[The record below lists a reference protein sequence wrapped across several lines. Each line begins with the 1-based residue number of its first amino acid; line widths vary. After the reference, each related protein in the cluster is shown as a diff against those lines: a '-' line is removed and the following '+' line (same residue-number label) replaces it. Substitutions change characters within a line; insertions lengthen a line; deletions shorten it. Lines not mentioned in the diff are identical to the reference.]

1 MRSLV
6 LSCVVLFSLSARADD
21 VIRPV
26 AVVGD
31 LTLLTHAQRQW
42 LSAFESGA
50 LINTADGIDAAAA
63 ASWLDAAAAGARDAS
78 LDKTASYLAVAGRVL
93 RGEATIEEAERALR
107 RTLDESL
114 LVIVQLDGAKIAAVT
129 ICTCDPM
136 RTRAIEK
143 SIDRFERS
151 LPGFKTSW
159 IDHSPSR
166 AITRIANFHFRA
178 GRNANVAPNGTYL
191 PFDRS
196 TRNAI
201 GNTWIVYDN
210 MIRASWWGE
219 GVRPVALRVMPTAAA
234 KATAE
239 AMIEW
244 YGHRAPL
251 YDAGPSFTPAERER
265 LGTSKDPLSI
275 IKGDLLPV
283 LLAGASDESVATLT
297 AVSFHT
303 LRDVLRGSAPPPH
316 KPATTAEINW
326 LVEQGGLRFDSESVT
341 WQLDFDR
348 CRAAI
353 RSLAAEL
360 MAIEAAGDAKR
371 AEALFAR
378 YGATTPAIEKTLET
392 IDALPR
398 VKVQPV
404 FVR

>member
-1 MRSLV
+1 LV
-6 LSCVVLFSLSARADD
+6 LGQS
-21 VIRPV
+21 
-26 AVVGD
+26 
-31 LTLLTHAQRQW
+31 
-42 LSAFESGA
+42 
-50 LINTADGIDAAAA
+50 
-63 ASWLDAAAAGARDAS
+63 
-78 LDKTASYLAVAGRVL
+78 
-93 RGEATIEEAERALR
+93 
-107 RTLDESL
+107 LDESL
-114 LVIVQLDGAKIAAVT
+114 LVIVQLDGTKIAAVT
-129 ICTCDPM
+129 VCTCDPV

-143 SIDRFERS
+143 SIDQFERS
-151 LPGFKTSW
+151 LPGFRKSW
-159 IDHSPSR
+159 IDNSPSR
-166 AITRIANFHFRA
+166 AITRIANLHFRA
-178 GRNANVAPNGTYL
+178 GRNANVAPSGTYL

-196 TRNAI
+196 MRQAI

-219 GVRPVALRVMPTAAA
+219 GVRPVALRIMPGAAS

-251 YDAGPSFTPAERER
+251 YDAGPTFTPAERDR
-265 LGTSKDPLSI
+265 LGSSKDPLSI

-303 LRDVLRGSAPPPH
+303 LRDVLRGGAPPPH
-316 KPATTAEINW
+316 KPATTAELNW
-326 LVEQGGLRFDSESVT
+326 LVEHGGLRFDNDSVT

-348 CRAAI
+348 CRTAV
-353 RSLAAEL
+353 RNLAAEL

-371 AEALFAR
+371 ADALLAR
-378 YGATTPAIEKTLET
+378 YGTTTPEIEKTVQT